1 MLIISLMAR
10 PMKCRC
16 VRCSPNSYYF
26 KPRGIP
32 LMALEEVSL
41 RMDELEAI
49 RLADYQ
55 GLYHEEAAAKME
67 ISRATFGR
75 VLNEARRKVAE
86 AILQGK
92 ALKIETPTE
101 EKGEQNEG
109 RFCRAKGRR
118 PGEQGL

>member
-1 MLIISLMAR
+1 MT
-10 PMKCRC
+10 
-16 VRCSPNSYYF
+16 
-26 KPRGIP
+26 
-32 LMALEEVSL
+32 ALEEVSL
-41 RMDELEAI
+41 RLDELEAI

-75 VLNEARRKVAE
+75 VLDEARRKVAE

-92 ALKIETPTE
+92 ALKIETPME

-109 RFCRAKGRR
+109 RFCRAKRR
-118 PGEQGL
+118 GAGEQGL

>member
-1 MLIISLMAR
+1 MAR

-16 VRCSPNSYYF
+16 IKCRLNAYYF

-32 LMALEEVSL
+32 LMDLEEVSL

-55 GLYHEEAAAKME
+55 GLYHQEAAAKMK

-75 VLNEARRKVAE
+75 VLEAARRKVAE

-92 ALKIETPTE
+92 ALKIETPRT

-109 RFCRAKGRR
+109 RFCRAKRR
-118 PGEQGL
+118 RLGE

>member
-1 MLIISLMAR
+1 
-10 PMKCRC
+10 
-16 VRCSPNSYYF
+16 
-26 KPRGIP
+26 
-32 LMALEEVSL
+32 MALEELSL
-41 RMDELEAI
+41 RMDELEAL

-55 GLYHEEAAAKME
+55 GLYHADAAVRMK

-92 ALKIETPTE
+92 ALKIETPRA

-109 RFCRAKGRR
+109 RFCRAKR
-118 PGEQGL
+118 